1 MSGIRLRA
9 FSFGAGT
16 QSTALMVAIKNNP
29 ELFTNAGLE
38 LPEKAYFADTG
49 AEGVTVHKHL
59 EALKACG
66 LPIPLETVQ
75 HGDGINTPHGLS
87 CMPLFVRN
95 ADGSTGQTHRSC
107 TDRYKIRPL
116 EKAMRRDAG
125 YTKGQPGIPG
135 SITLWFG
142 ISTDEATRQKP
153 NQNRAIT
160 NVWPL
165 LEIGW
170 SRRDCIDYVEA
181 QIGWKPPKSRCVTCP
196 YIAPSDWIAI
206 QDQAP
211 EDWAEA
217 VEIDRAMR
225 GMELKL
231 TGTPFVHRLTLPLPE
246 AVALWRY
253 RRYAKR
259 ATLGAALFEEW
270 EMDPMENEC
279 TGTCG
284 L

>member
-1 MSGIRLRA
+1 
-9 FSFGAGT
+9 
-16 QSTALMVAIKNNP
+16 MVALKCNP

-49 AEGVTVHKHL
+49 MEGVTVHRHL
-59 EALKACG
+59 EALKAWG
-66 LPIPLETVQ
+66 LPIPLEVVQ
-75 HGDGINTPHGLS
+75 HAGGINTPHGLS

-95 ADGSTGQTHRSC
+95 ADGSTGQTLRSC

-125 YTKGQPGIPG
+125 YKKGEAGVPG
-135 SITLWFG
+135 SITLWLG

-181 QIGWKPPKSRCVTCP
+181 KLGWKPPKSRCVTCP
-196 YIAPSDWIAI
+196 YIHPSDWVHI
-206 QDQAP
+206 QDRAP

-225 GMELKL
+225 DMELKL
-231 TGTPFVHRLTLPLPE
+231 TGTPYVHRLMLPLPE
-246 AVALWRY
+246 AVALWRH
-253 RRYAKR
+253 RRDQKQ
-259 ATLGAALFEEW
+259 AALGMPLFDDET
-270 EMDPMENEC
+270 DPMQNEC